1 MKRSRPR
8 NSSRKRQELPQ
19 HEKFLLEVKEML
31 VLKAKRS
38 NQRPARTVEMKKQK
52 KAMKR
57 RKSFHLR
64 SSKKSHQKRR
74 RERDISTFHSPSKIM
89 P

>member
-1 MKRSRPR
+1 LKRSRPR
-8 NSSRKRQELPQ
+8 NSSRKRQKLPQ
-19 HEKFLLEVKEML
+19 HEKFLLKVKEKL

-52 KAMKR
+52 KMMR

>member
-8 NSSRKRQELPQ
+8 NSSRKRQKLPQ
-19 HEKFLLEVKEML
+19 HEKFLLKVEEKL

-38 NQRPARTVEMKKQK
+38 SQRPARTAEMTMPK
-52 KAMKR
+52 KAMMR
-57 RKSFHLR
+57 RKSLHLR

-74 RERDISTFHSPSKIM
+74 RERDISIFHSPSKIM

>member
-8 NSSRKRQELPQ
+8 NSSRKRQKLPQ
-19 HEKFLLEVKEML
+19 HEKFLLKVEEKL

-38 NQRPARTVEMKKQK
+38 NQRPARTAEMTMQK
-52 KAMKR
+52 KAMTR
-57 RKSFHLR
+57 RKSLHLR
-64 SSKKSHQKRR
+64 SSKKSHPKRR
-74 RERDISTFHSPSKIM
+74 RERDISIFHSPSKIM

>member
-19 HEKFLLEVKEML
+19 HEKLLLEVTEML
-31 VLKAKRS
+31 VLTAKTS

-52 KAMKR
+52 KATRR
-57 RKSFHLR
+57 RKSFHLK

-74 RERDISTFHSPSKIM
+74 RERDIDTFHSPSKIM